1 MDILFR
7 NTVLFVRQSLEKSN
21 LSVISEV
28 LDVVS
33 LGSSVLIVCPDAICV
48 LMYPKHNIYFL
59 TGGLVLSKC
68 FYCLGIIVNG

>member
-21 LSVISEV
+21 LSAISEV

-33 LGSSVLIVCPDAICV
+33 LGSSVLIVSPDAICV
-48 LMYPKHNIYFL
+48 PMYPKHNIYFL
-59 TGGLVLSKC
+59 MAYGVLIKA
-68 FYCLGIIVNG
+68 L